1 MAELKG
7 IQPGHAF
14 KMPVASHAD
23 QQRQHD
29 QHQGN
34 GDMPGQAQRK
44 LASRK
49 RGRLL
54 RFVHEVGCDEGQIS
68 PEDGCWWFTVL
79 RVTRIVQGSASCAMP
94 GVRFSL
100 SGMGRL
106 LQSGR
111 NIQTH
116 QKSGSGCRGLVD
128 LFCGMDD
135 CGVMRGSGRSQ
146 NLGVLS
152 NDGLIPLFA
161 ASLMLI

>member
-1 MAELKG
+1 MVHGAPCNTHRTGFGFMRDAWCALLSVWDG
-7 IQPGHAF
+7 TAAP
-14 KMPVASHAD
+14 
-23 QQRQHD
+23 
-29 QHQGN
+29 
-34 GDMPGQAQRK
+34 
-44 LASRK
+44 K
-49 RGRLL
+49 R
-54 RFVHEVGCDEGQIS
+54 S
-68 PEDGCWWFTVL
+68 
-79 RVTRIVQGSASCAMP
+79 
-94 GVRFSL
+94 
-100 SGMGRL
+100 
-106 LQSGR
+106 R